1 MGFISSDR
9 EQTDLLGYR
18 IKDFAKS
25 DKKSH
30 FVVAM
35 VSRLNLKKLF
45 ARYCDQGGDS
55 YAPDMML
62 ALWFYAY
69 SNGITSTRTLEDL
82 CKYDTRYM
90 YISGNQQPDHTTLSR
105 FRKAHHDLLSDY
117 FLQIILIAREEGL
130 SEFNHITIDGTKIK
144 ATRSTRNCYNET
156 QLDNLIEHIRGDIA
170 RYMNQCNYVEQ
181 SGTDQLD
188 LETLKAEKA
197 RLEELEQKLLQRKQ
211 LLKER
216 QQKLKVEYR
225 AKHKI
230 SLLEPD
236 ARFMPKADGLN
247 YNAQAAVDADTNLIV
262 AADVTDQPNDQGQF
276 VPLQQK
282 VESNLSSDPE
292 RAYTGDAGY
301 HNLEDLENL
310 EQNKVDALIAD
321 PAPNDRSTELKP
333 TSPDTILIEKR
344 KVDRKDF
351 VYHERGDYYECP
363 AGDKLMMVKNKGK
376 TKVYRASKCFDCPL
390 VAFCISSK
398 KKFKQIHRSRREGY
412 AERMAVKLQTGIAE
426 QRMHERRVSV
436 EPVFGNLKHNLGFRR
451 FSLYGLHQ
459 VKGEFNLMA
468 IAHNLNIL
476 FKMMHNNRL
485 AAVILRSYAI
495 INQHIALSKNIMVKI
510 YANFTTLIKK
520 YGLSAFYQMQ
530 TS

>member
-9 EQTDLLGYR
+9 EQTDLLGYC
-18 IKDFAKS
+18 INDFAKS
-25 DKKSH
+25 DKKSR
-30 FVVAM
+30 FVVAI

-69 SNGITSTRTLEDL
+69 SNGITSTRILEDL

-105 FRKAHHDLLSDY
+105 FRQAHNDLLSDY
-117 FLQIILIAREEGL
+117 FLQIILIAQKEGL

-156 QLDNLIEHIRGDIA
+156 QLDNLIEQIRNDIT
-170 RYMNQCNYVEQ
+170 RYMNQCDYVEQ

-197 RLEELEQKLLQRKQ
+197 RLEELEQKLLERKQ
-211 LLKER
+211 VLKQR
-216 QQKLKVEYR
+216 QKKLKVEYR

-282 VESNLSSDPE
+282 VESNLSPDPE
-292 RAYTGDAGY
+292 RAFTGDAGY
-301 HNLEDLENL
+301 HNLDDLKHL
-310 EQNKVDALIAD
+310 EQNKIDALIAD

-333 TSPDTILIEKR
+333 TSPDTILNDKR
-344 KVDRKDF
+344 KVERKDF
-351 VYHERGDYYECP
+351 VYHEGGDYYECP
-363 AGDKLMMVKNKGK
+363 ADDKLMMVKNKGK

-390 VAFCISSK
+390 AAFCISSK

-412 AERMAVKLQTGIAE
+412 AERMAVKLQTGIAQ
-426 QRMHERRVSV
+426 QRMHQRRVSV

-459 VKGEFNLMA
+459 AKGEFNLMA

-485 AAVILRSYAI
+485 TLVIPKSYAI
-495 INQHIALSKNIMVKI
+495 IYQQIALSKNILVKFCSNVTNLLKMS
-510 YANFTTLIKK
+510 YLFP
-520 YGLSAFYQMQ
+520 SYQVKR
-530 TS
+530 S